1 MSYTKHKDLSEV
13 DFSEIDDL
21 LSKLT
26 PEEIE
31 ILNNDVDPD
40 VSLTLFI
47 LTQTKIKDKYYF

>member
-1 MSYTKHKDLSEV
+1 MSYKHKDLSEI

-40 VSLTLFI
+40 VSVTVLNSFS
-47 LTQTKIKDKYYF
+47 